1 MGPYRIIVA
10 DPPWRFGDRLPG
22 PKRGAAKH
30 YDVMALP
37 DIEAHLPLLVQAREV
52 TLTADAVLFMWRVAA
67 MVPEAYRVVEAWGFE
82 AKSEIVW
89 SKQPRSGGRA
99 FGMGHYVR
107 MAHEACIIARRV
119 GSRVPHRRAL
129 TSAASS
135 TLAWDGIR
143 PSRTASSTSS
153 SVCTRG
159 RTWNCSRGAIAP
171 AGGALETSCRRP
183 RPKKPRPKN
192 LPSPRGPIRREIRPV
207 SRGRPGSVLAGH

>member
-89 SKQPRSGGRA
+89 SKQNRSGGRA

-129 TSAASS
+129 NVRSVFDAGVGRHSAKPDCFFDLVERLYEGPYLELFARRHRPGWRCLGNELPPAAAEEAPSQKPA
-135 TLAWDGIR
+135 LAE
-143 PSRTASSTSS
+143 
-153 SVCTRG
+153 
-159 RTWNCSRGAIAP
+159 GADP
-171 AGGALETSCRRP
+171 PGD
-183 RPKKPRPKN
+183 
-192 LPSPRGPIRREIRPV
+192 SPRQ
-207 SRGRPGSVLAGH
+207 